1 MPTDEPVRKMYRLR
15 TAPDLSFLK
24 GANGHQR
31 LPRSARGR
39 LLARPRSSEW
49 DLRLAGQP
57 SIPLADRRK
66 AHGIGP
72 GRQQVDDALL
82 STLCSSVENAYLDL
96 VLRPPRGKSVVAKD
110 SPRGGRSTRRMR
122 SFHAR
127 GENRS

>member
-49 DLRLAGQP
+49 DLRLAGRP
-57 SIPLADRRK
+57 SIPLAGRRQ
-66 AHGIGP
+66 APGSGP
-72 GRQQVDDALL
+72 RRQQVGDGPL
-82 STLCSSVENAYLDL
+82 SPPLSSAGNAYLAL
-96 VLRPPRGKSVVAKD
+96 MLPPPRGQSAVAYEA
-110 SPRGGRSTRRMR
+110 PRGGRSTTQVR
-122 SFHAR
+122 
-127 GENRS
+127 

>member
-49 DLRLAGQP
+49 DLRLAGP
-57 SIPLADRRK
+57 PNISLSAPPEAPR
-66 AHGIGP
+66 IGP
-72 GRQQVDDALL
+72 ARQQDDDGLL
-82 STLCSSVENAYLDL
+82 STLCTSVENAYLDL
-96 VLRPPRGKSVVAKD
+96 VLPPPR
-110 SPRGGRSTRRMR
+110 R
-122 SFHAR
+122 
-127 GENRS
+127 

>member
-57 SIPLADRRK
+57 SIPLGDRRE
-66 AHGIGP
+66 AHGIGT
-72 GRQQVDDALL
+72 GRQQGDDALL
-82 STLCSSVENAYLDL
+82 FPLCSSGQNAYLL
-96 VLRPPRGKSVVAKD
+96 LRFPPARGNSVVGKD
-110 SPRGGRSTRRMR
+110 SPPGGPSTKRL
-122 SFHAR
+122 
-127 GENRS
+127 